1 MNDSELRSLIA
12 LLDDDDPEVFQH
24 IEQKLLSLGKQ
35 AIPFLEEEW
44 GELKDIYHQ
53 QRLENIIHQLQFNDL
68 LQEFLAWKETKEQ
81 DLLHGVYLICKYR
94 FPDYDKQL
102 LINAIEKLRLD
113 VWLEMNFEMS
123 PYEKVRIIN
132 YILYQI
138 HGFKGNVENYH
149 DPSNSFINQVLESKK
164 GNPILLATIY
174 VLISQRLN
182 IPIYGVN
189 LPQHFVLAYL
199 EEISTSYTAMRFND
213 IEEMLSNT
221 GKILFYINAFNGGTV
236 FSKSNLEQ
244 FLQQI
249 NITANKDFLVPCSNI
264 DMIKRILRN
273 LASAYQKLNKTQKQ
287 HEILKILYVLGE
299 PPMINF
305 QEMGNQNSDL

>member
-1 MNDSELRSLIA
+1 MNDSELRSLVA
-12 LLDDDDPEVFQH
+12 LLDDDDPDVLQH
-24 IEQKLLSLGKQ
+24 IEQKLLSLGSTV
-35 AIPFLEEEW
+35 IPFLEEEW

-53 QRLENIIHQLQFNDL
+53 QRLENIIHQLQLNAL
-68 LQEFLAWKETKEQ
+68 IQEFIDWHSTKEQ

-94 FPDYDKQL
+94 FPEYSKQQ

-123 PYEKVRIIN
+123 PYDKVRIIN

-149 DPSNSFINQVLESKK
+149 DPSNSFINQVLETKK
-164 GNPILLATIY
+164 GNPILLSTIY
-174 VLISQRLN
+174 VLIAQRLN

-199 EEISTSYTAMRFND
+199 EEIGSKQVGMRFND
-213 IEEMLSNT
+213 IEDMLTNS
-221 GKILFYINAFNGGTV
+221 GKILFYINAFNGGSIFT
-236 FSKSNLEQ
+236 KTNLEQ

-249 NITANKDFLVPCSNI
+249 NVSAQHNFLVPCSNL
-264 DMIKRILRN
+264 DMVKRILRN
-273 LASAYQKLNKTQKQ
+273 LASSYQKLNKPHKQK
-287 HEILKILYVLGE
+287 EVMTILYTLGE

-305 QEMGNQNSDL
+305 QVMGDQSSDL

>member
-24 IEQKLLSLGKQ
+24 IEQKLLSLGRQ
-35 AIPFLEEEW
+35 VIPFLEEEW

-53 QRLENIIHQLQFNDL
+53 QRLENIIHQLQLNEL
-68 LQEFLAWKETKEQ
+68 LQEFLAWKATKEQ
-81 DLLHGVYLICKYR
+81 DLLQGVYLICKYR
-94 FPDYDKQL
+94 FPDYNKQL

-138 HGFKGNVENYH
+138 HGFKGNVDNYH

-174 VLISQRLN
+174 VLIAQRLN
-182 IPIYGVN
+182 IPVYGVN

-199 EEISTSYTAMRFND
+199 EEIGTSYTAMRFND
-213 IEEMLSNT
+213 IEDMLSNT
-221 GKILFYINAFNGGTV
+221 GKILFYINAFNGGTI
-236 FSKSNLEQ
+236 FSKTNLEQ

-249 NITANKDFLVPCSNI
+249 NVTANKDFLVPCSNL

-273 LASAYQKLNKTQKQ
+273 LASAYQKLNKTHKQ
-287 HEILKILYVLGE
+287 QEIMKILYALGE

-305 QEMGNQNSDL
+305 QEMGDQNSDF

>member
-1 MNDSELRSLIA
+1 MNDSELRSLVA
-12 LLDDDDPEVFQH
+12 LLDDDDPDVLQH
-24 IEQKLLSLGKQ
+24 IEQKLLSLGSTV
-35 AIPFLEEEW
+35 IPFLEEEW

-53 QRLENIIHQLQFNDL
+53 QRLENIIHQLQLNAL
-68 LQEFLAWKETKEQ
+68 IQEFIDWHSTKEQ

-94 FPDYDKQL
+94 FPEYSKQQ

-123 PYEKVRIIN
+123 PYDKVRIIN

-149 DPSNSFINQVLESKK
+149 DPSNSFINQVLETKK
-164 GNPILLATIY
+164 GNPILLSTIY
-174 VLISQRLN
+174 VLIAQRLN

-199 EEISTSYTAMRFND
+199 EEIGSKQVGMRFND
-213 IEEMLSNT
+213 IEDMLTNS
-221 GKILFYINAFNGGTV
+221 GKILFYINAFNGGSIFT
-236 FSKSNLEQ
+236 KTNLEQ

-249 NITANKDFLVPCSNI
+249 NVSAQHNFLVPCSNL
-264 DMIKRILRN
+264 DMVKRILRN
-273 LASAYQKLNKTQKQ
+273 LASSYQKLNKPHKQK
-287 HEILKILYVLGE
+287 EVMTILYTLGE

-305 QEMGNQNSDL
+305 QEMGDQSSDL

>member
-1 MNDSELRSLIA
+1 MNDSELRSLVA
-12 LLDDDDPEVFQH
+12 LLDDDDPDVLQH
-24 IEQKLLSLGKQ
+24 IEQKLLSLGSTV
-35 AIPFLEEEW
+35 IPFLEEEW

-53 QRLENIIHQLQFNDL
+53 QRLENIIHQLQLNEL
-68 LQEFLAWKETKEQ
+68 IQEFIDWHSTKEQ

-94 FPDYDKQL
+94 FPEYSKQQ

-123 PYEKVRIIN
+123 PYDKVRIIN

-149 DPSNSFINQVLESKK
+149 DPSNSFINQVLETKK
-164 GNPILLATIY
+164 GNPILLSTIY
-174 VLISQRLN
+174 VLIAQRLN

-199 EEISTSYTAMRFND
+199 EEIGSKQVGMRFND
-213 IEEMLSNT
+213 IEDMLTNS
-221 GKILFYINAFNGGTV
+221 GKILFYINAFNGGSIFT
-236 FSKSNLEQ
+236 KTNLEQ

-249 NITANKDFLVPCSNI
+249 NVSAQHNFLVPCSNL
-264 DMIKRILRN
+264 DMVKRILRN
-273 LASAYQKLNKTQKQ
+273 LASSYQKLNKPHKQK
-287 HEILKILYVLGE
+287 EVMTILYTLGE

-305 QEMGNQNSDL
+305 QEMGDQSSDL

>member
-1 MNDSELRSLIA
+1 MNDSELRSLVA
-12 LLDDDDPEVFQH
+12 LLDDDDPDVLQH
-24 IEQKLLSLGKQ
+24 IEQKLLSLGSTV
-35 AIPFLEEEW
+35 IPFLEEEW

-53 QRLENIIHQLQFNDL
+53 QRLENIIHQLQLNAL
-68 LQEFLAWKETKEQ
+68 IQEFIDWHSTKEQ

-94 FPDYDKQL
+94 FPEYSKQQ

-123 PYEKVRIIN
+123 PYDKVRIIN

-149 DPSNSFINQVLESKK
+149 DPSNSFINQVLETKK
-164 GNPILLATIY
+164 GNPILLSTIY
-174 VLISQRLN
+174 VLIAQRLN

-199 EEISTSYTAMRFND
+199 EEIGSKQVGMRFND
-213 IEEMLSNT
+213 IEDMLTNS
-221 GKILFYINAFNGGTV
+221 GKILFYINAFNGGSIFT
-236 FSKSNLEQ
+236 KTNLEQ

-249 NITANKDFLVPCSNI
+249 NVSAQHNFLVPCSNL
-264 DMIKRILRN
+264 DMVKRILRN
-273 LASAYQKLNKTQKQ
+273 LASSYQKLNKPHKQK
-287 HEILKILYVLGE
+287 EVMTILYTLGE

-305 QEMGNQNSDL
+305 QGMGDQSSDL